1 MDSKMVMESKHL
13 KMVMYMRE
21 NLLITYS
28 KGRESIFGNL
38 ESFIKDNL
46 SMVRDMGE
54 VYGKVGIEEILMR
67 VTISK
72 T

>member
-1 MDSKMVMESKHL
+1 MDSEMVMESKHL

-28 KGRESIFGNL
+28 KGREYIFGNL
-38 ESFIKDNL
+38 EPFIKDNL

-54 VYGKVGIEEILMR
+54 VYG
-67 VTISK
+67 
-72 T
+72 